1 MTIPYFDLHR
11 GHDVKIG
18 RCSYSGKYYDS
29 VIHENDDGSIVYITS
44 IEGTIFIPKIA
55 HSIENAGSKS
65 NRWLRDIIGV
75 PCQLDW

>member
-18 RCSYSGKYYDS
+18 RFSYSGKSYGS
-29 VIHENDDGSIVYITS
+29 VIHENDDGSVVYTTS
-44 IEGTIFIPKIA
+44 IGGKLFIPKAA
-55 HSIENAGSKS
+55 HSIEDAISKS
-65 NRWLRDIIGV
+65 NNWLRDITEI